1 MSYMQLVGTQVFD
14 VWVSQTAC
22 FIFKNVF
29 MQQNV
34 FLSAGEWNT
43 VMNYTV
49 N

>member
-1 MSYMQLVGTQVFD
+1 MQSVETEVCAA
-14 VWVSQTAC
+14 WVSQTAC

-43 VMNYTV
+43 VMNYIV